1 MRQKL
6 IGGMVLTKS
15 KEDVVKKRVS
25 DIYMTDAL
33 LEGTEKEE
41 EEGKREVMLEA
52 LMDCMH

>member
-1 MRQKL
+1 
-6 IGGMVLTKS
+6 MVLTKS

-33 LEGTEKEE
+33 LEGTEEEE